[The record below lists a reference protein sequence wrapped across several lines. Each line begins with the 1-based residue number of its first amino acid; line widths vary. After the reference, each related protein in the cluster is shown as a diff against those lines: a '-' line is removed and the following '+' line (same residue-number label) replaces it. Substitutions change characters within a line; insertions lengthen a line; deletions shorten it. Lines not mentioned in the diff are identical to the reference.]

1 MKALFAS
8 FLAWTACA
16 ATAFAAQV
24 ADTSYVAPDGT
35 RVLRHEVVV
44 AASASD
50 VYQAFATAEG
60 WRTWAVPFAE
70 MTPAFGVGAV
80 LETSY
85 NPAAKIGDAKNIKNK
100 ILAYI
105 PNRMFAFQAVQ
116 APTGFK
122 HADLLAHI
130 FTVAELEQVSAKK
143 TRIRLSMLGYAQG
156 PGFDELYAAFSK
168 GNAWTMEKLAE
179 RFAKGPIDWQKT
191 ERANKN

>member
-1 MKALFAS
+1 MKTLFA
-8 FLAWTACA
+8 FLGWIACA

-24 ADTSYVAPDGT
+24 TDTSYAAPDGT

-44 AASASD
+44 PASVND

-70 MTPAFGVGAV
+70 MTPMFGVGAV

-130 FTVAELEQVSAKK
+130 FTVAELEPVNAKA
-143 TRIRLSMLGYAQG
+143 TRVRLSMLGYGQG
-156 PGFDELYAAFSK
+156 PAFDELYGSFAK

-179 RFAKGPIDWQKT
+179 RFEKGPIDWAK
-191 ERANKN
+191 AKAAVKN

>member
-1 MKALFAS
+1 MRALFLLVVAAL
-8 FLAWTACA
+8 FTMPALAG
-16 ATAFAAQV
+16 QV
-24 ADTSYVAPDGT
+24 ADTSYKAADGT

-44 AASASD
+44 AAAPAD
-50 VYQAFATAEG
+50 VYAAFATAEG

-85 NPAAKIGDAKNIKNK
+85 NPAAKVGDATNIKNK

-105 PNRMFAFQAVQ
+105 PDRMFAFQAVQ

-122 HADLLAHI
+122 HADLLARI
-130 FTVAELEQVSAKK
+130 FTVAELEPAGPKG
-143 TRIRLSMLGYAQG
+143 TRVRLSMLGYAQG
-156 PGFDELYAAFSK
+156 AGFDELYGFFAK

-179 RFAKGPIDWQKT
+179 RFEKGPIDWAKA
-191 ERANKN
+191 RAATKN